1 MLFQHLI
8 KYLILSS
15 SLMFLVI
22 ANEAFSQVD
31 YDKLF
36 PSPTYKSQYEIGL
49 ISFRGNDGFAADM
62 LENIILSKTTDRSLP
77 FSLYEFTY
85 SNTKNSSLV
94 PSFIKKDI
102 EKNLQTYQNDI
113 HYFLED
119 AVDVD
124 ISNLRQF
131 YNQRG
136 YHDVK
141 ISYRFVPNYQ
151 KRLNE
156 LVFFIKEGNPYILS
170 HIDFII
176 KDSLPNDINNEIKNL
191 INIKSGDAFNELRI
205 LNTANQIVNR
215 LRQSGYYFSTYS
227 QPQVII
233 EKSEPKS
240 GTDSVIVEISPG
252 PRCKI
257 TKILFKETLNN
268 QKALASSM
276 TAKQL
281 EISVSD
287 WYSSEKISKSESN
300 FLSLNTFQYVRID
313 TLAYN
318 PIDSTL
324 ELVIDL
330 RYKKQ
335 QEYGFSAF
343 TNRTMFDKYWNA
355 GVELSYSHK
364 NAFGAAQ
371 VFNPF
376 ARFVVLDIS
385 RAIYDLSKTEYEYQ
399 FGINLSQPILWTPD
413 QARIGV
419 LTQIM
424 YSKRTI
430 YNELKLSTFSFPIK
444 FPVSLPKWTYFNL
457 GSAELSI
464 ERQVPDNYPTAINS
478 ALSLAE
484 NAQDTVDIYKK
495 FLQFSGL
502 YDFVAIKNPWFTSTM
517 IGLNIAGDNRNDP
530 FSPSAGHY
538 TSINLDISPFAVNRI
553 TGLSNF
559 AKLQFLYTSFHKMN
573 AQAVLALKFRAG
585 HILWFDR
592 SNSIIPYEKQFFA
605 GGANSI
611 RGWSSRRLR
620 YFGES
625 QKDVMQNEYL
635 DFAQDFIGSTSI
647 IEGSIEW
654 RYKLAPPGSRKAFEQ
669 ILQDVGIAFFLDFG
683 NAYQWFLYQ
692 DDKDYTYKPK
702 LMDYLKGIALAGG
715 IGVRYDT
722 PVGVVRLDFGW
733 KLFDPNSRIDPD
745 LFPATSK
752 LKDFQFHIGLGNP
765 F

>member
-1 MLFQHLI
+1 MLAQHLI

-15 SLMFLVI
+15 FLLFLV
-22 ANEAFSQVD
+22 APDETYSQVD

-36 PSPTYKSQYEIGL
+36 VSPTYKTQYEIGL
-49 ISFRGNDGFAADM
+49 ITFRGNNNFPADI
-62 LENIILSKTTDRSLP
+62 LSSIILSKTTDRSLP
-77 FSLYEFTY
+77 YSLFEFAY
-85 SNTKNSSLV
+85 NNTKNNSLV
-94 PSFIKKDI
+94 PSLLKTHLD
-102 EKNLQTYQNDI
+102 KNLQTFQNDI
-113 HYFLED
+113 HYFFED

-124 ISNLRQF
+124 ISNLRQY

-136 YHDVK
+136 FHDIK
-141 ISYRFVPNYQ
+141 ISYKFVPNYD
-151 KRLNE
+151 KRVNE
-156 LVFFIKEGNPYILS
+156 LVFFIKEGKQYLLS
-170 HIDFII
+170 NINFEIT
-176 KDSLPNDINNEIKNL
+176 DSLPNDISAEVNNQ
-191 INIKSGDAFNELRI
+191 INIRSGDAFNELKI
-205 LNTANQIVNR
+205 LNIANQIIGT
-215 LRQSGYYFSTYS
+215 LRKSGYFFSSYS

-233 EKSEPKS
+233 DKNEAQPE
-240 GTDSVIVEISPG
+240 TDNVVVKISPG
-252 PRCKI
+252 PRCRIANIK
-257 TKILFKETLNN
+257 FKETLNN
-268 QKALASSM
+268 QKGLASAM
-276 TAKQL
+276 TEKQL
-281 EISVSD
+281 EFSKND
-287 WYSSEKISKSESN
+287 WYSNERISKSESN
-300 FLSLNTFQYVRID
+300 FLSLNTFQYVKID
-313 TLAYN
+313 TSHYN
-318 PIDSTL
+318 PIDSSL
-324 ELVIDL
+324 DLIIDL

-399 FGINLSQPILWTPD
+399 FGINLSQPILWTID
-413 QARIGV
+413 RARIGV

-457 GSAELSI
+457 GSLELSF
-464 ERQVPDNYPTAINS
+464 ERQVPDNYPTAINN
-478 ALSLAE
+478 ALSQAS

-502 YDFVAIKNPWFTSTM
+502 YDFVVAKNPFLTSTM
-517 IGLNIAGDNRNDP
+517 LGFNIAGDNRNDP

-538 TSINLDISPFAVNRI
+538 TSINFDISPFAVNSV

-559 AKLQFLYTSFHKMN
+559 AKLQFLYTSFHKVN

-592 SNSIIPYEKQFFA
+592 ENSIIPYEKQFFA

-620 YFGES
+620 YFGGS
-625 QKDVMQNEYL
+625 QKDITKNEYF

-669 ILQDVGIAFFLDFG
+669 ILQDFGIAFFLDFG

-702 LMDYLKGIALAGG
+702 LVDYFKGIALAGG